1 MSNKFHYG
9 ESLHKNEKLKMVEQE
24 NQNLPSI
31 IYAEVS
37 VRSQSGDSLLKTSEI
52 ITSKNV
58 ERFYSEP
65 QLVNATAEKLRAE
78 GFNVFSEGPI
88 SITIAAPPE
97 VYERVFQTNI
107 ITQEIPIIKGG
118 LYPTKATFLSVPN
131 AEISGLIDASGS
143 SLTNLIEGVAINE
156 PVYNTSSVT
165 PPKPNYW
172 HLNVPDDIC
181 QGINA
186 HRLHD
191 QGITGSGV
199 KVVMVDTGWYRHPF
213 FESHGYQGKVVL
225 DGGAVNPELDENGHG
240 TGESANLFAIAPN
253 VELTMVKAKSKKSA
267 LVNSVGAF
275 KKAVSLNPDI
285 ISCSWGDDQRDPPL
299 SAFAKVMS
307 AIVSDAVNRGII
319 VVFSAGNGGWS
330 FPGQH
335 PDVIS
340 AGGVYMSSDGKLE
353 ASDYASGF
361 RSRIFPQRTVPDVC
375 GFVGKLPRATYIMLP
390 VQPGSL
396 MDVTRGA
403 RNIGYPYG
411 DETLPKDGWAVF
423 SGTSAAAPQL
433 AGICALMK
441 QVYPQISPQQARD
454 FLKKTTRDIFT
465 GKSSLSTGGN
475 QANVG
480 VDLATGSGLADAFQ
494 AIMMAAKASGK
505 TILNSTQLAQQQP
518 EKFLVTNQIQT
529 KEIIMDCKLGK
540 YYEEILWAL
549 DKALQNVEGVEG
561 EYQLVISQA
570 NLISR
575 TPAMKAAYRLRMLL
589 EPVLLLPKDPE
600 DKPPKDKEEHNNL
613 YQCLKSGVSAAEGLL
628 SMKQYQETA
637 LNGLVKI
644 IDYLNASW
652 WELKDK
658 SDVQSRAIKAL
669 GEISNTN
676 NINSRLIPKTILDGG
691 RCYCE
696 TDEQGNCYP
705 ICED

>member
-1 MSNKFHYG
+1 
-9 ESLHKNEKLKMVEQE
+9 MVEQK

-37 VRSQSGDSLLKTSEI
+37 VRSQSGESLLKTSEI

-65 QLVNATAEKLRAE
+65 QLVNATAEKLRIE
-78 GFNVFSEGPI
+78 GFNVLSEGPI

-118 LYPTKATFLSVPN
+118 VYPTKATFLSVPN
-131 AEISGLIDASGS
+131 AEISGLIDSSAS
-143 SLTNLIEGVAINE
+143 SLTNFVEGVAINE
-156 PVYNTSSVT
+156 PVYYTNSVI

-186 HRLHD
+186 HSLHD
-191 QGITGSGV
+191 AGIEGTGI
-199 KVVMVDTGWYRHPF
+199 KVVMVDSGWYRHPF
-213 FESHGYQGKVVL
+213 FESYGYQGKVVL

-285 ISCSWGDDQRDPPL
+285 ISCSWGEDQKDLPL

-319 VVFSAGNGGWS
+319 VIFSAGNGRWS

-340 AGGVYMSSDGKLE
+340 AGGVYLSSDGKLE

-375 GFVGKLPRATYIMLP
+375 GLVGKLPRATYIMLP

-454 FLKKTTRDIFT
+454 FLKKTARDIFT

-475 QANVG
+475 QANIG

-494 AIMMAAKASGK
+494 AIMMTAKAIGK

-529 KEIIMDCKLGK
+529 KEIIMDSILRSKIGDIIWEFDKVLQEMMADNPQMPKVELSISDLKFVSRSPSTIAAATLRKTLEDTTKDIKL
-540 YYEEILWAL
+540 
-549 DKALQNVEGVEG
+549 
-561 EYQLVISQA
+561 
-570 NLISR
+570 
-575 TPAMKAAYRLRMLL
+575 RL
-589 EPVLLLPKDPE
+589 
-600 DKPPKDKEEHNNL
+600 
-613 YQCLKSGVSAAEGLL
+613 SASEGLL
-628 SMKQYQETA
+628 KIGYYQEAVLKFLTDPKQA
-637 LNGLVKI
+637 LKV
-644 IDYLNASW
+644 IDESI
-652 WELKDK
+652 KDEKEK
-658 SDVQSRAIKAL
+658 SDLHDRVFKAL
-669 GEISNTN
+669 GEISSDSIDTY
-676 NINSRLIPKTILDGG
+676 SSGLDSGCICSKGG
-691 RCYCE
+691 QCVS
-696 TDEQGNCYP
+696 CYP
-705 ICED
+705 